1 MSFGSVNRSPPTL
14 LPMKTL
20 IHLFALSALFT
31 TAIHAADEKLIAAV
45 RAADDERIAATQ
57 ARDATRLAAIYSDA
71 LHYAHSSGKVDT
83 KASQIK
89 GIATGASKYEKFE
102 HKERTF
108 TPAGP
113 GIVLMKGR
121 VLIHMS
127 GANGEVVNDLNYLA
141 VWREEQGKWRFMAW
155 QSCKN
160 PAPEF
165 PAGPKATPGAEFPA
179 GPKST
184 SGAK

>member
-1 MSFGSVNRSPPTL
+1 MKSTL
-14 LPMKTL
+14 LRLLPL
-20 IHLFALSALFT
+20 LALFT
-31 TAIHAADEKLIAAV
+31 AAIHAADDKLIAAV

-57 ARDATRLAAIYSDA
+57 AADAKRLDAIYSDA

-89 GIATGASKYEKFE
+89 GITTSGNKYEKFE

-108 TPAGP
+108 IPAGP

-121 VLIHMS
+121 ILMHMS
-127 GANGEVVNDLNYLA
+127 GANGKVVNDLNYLA
-141 VWREEQGKWRFMAW
+141 VWREEQGKWRFLAW

-160 PAPEF
+160 PPAVEA
-165 PAGPKATPGAEFPA
+165 PAG
-179 GPKST
+179 
-184 SGAK
+184 AKVK